1 MLSTV
6 SSSVVRKRTFCVEF
20 EQHLAAR
27 GRALV
32 EVSSSAICSAPRIGC
47 VQPTVRPQLHRSQAD
62 ALDGVQGS
70 AEEEAPI
77 SDAIE
82 VYHQYGFAD
91 GQLTASRRALGIPRP
106 RSWGT
111 VTETSSSW
119 PNGYGPESRCRS
131 TNSGSP
137 SPTGSWSDVPASLPL
152 SAIH

>member
-70 AEEEAPI
+70 AEEGAPI
-77 SDAIE
+77 SDA
-82 VYHQYGFAD
+82 A
-91 GQLTASRRALGIPRP
+91 RRALGIPRP

-111 VTETSSSW
+111 VTE
-119 PNGYGPESRCRS
+119 
-131 TNSGSP
+131 
-137 SPTGSWSDVPASLPL
+137 AS
-152 SAIH
+152 